1 MSKKSRKDKT
11 MYWKEDKS
19 MKMIKKLATRGMAG
33 PLACLALLW
42 VAAIPHAQAAT
53 MSLGGQTNAVV
64 GSMSELYSFA
74 TPGAGTVTV
83 NSWNMSWDSFVKP
96 LSALSFAVTEG
107 NQVLAQW
114 DGTATQ
120 SFTVGGAGTY
130 YAHITGTA
138 ASGGLFNNLGAF
150 AFAINFEPSAV
161 PLPASEWMLVTGLF
175 VLLGLARVLKPLRTA
190 DGRQAVALMGTATA

>member
-1 MSKKSRKDKT
+1 
-11 MYWKEDKS
+11 
-19 MKMIKKLATRGMAG
+19 MKMIKKLATRGLAG

-42 VAAIPHAQAAT
+42 VTALPHAQAAT
-53 MSLGGQTNAVV
+53 MALGGQTNAVV

-83 NSWNMSWDSFVKP
+83 QSWNMSWGSFVKP
-96 LSALSFAVTEG
+96 LSALSFAVTQG
-107 NQVLAQW
+107 SQVFSQW
-114 DGTATQ
+114 NGTATE
-120 SFTVGGAGTY
+120 SFTVGEAGTY

-150 AFAINFEPSAV
+150 AFAISFAPV

-175 VLLGLARVLKPLRTA
+175 VLMGLARVLCAFKPSATPDDRE
-190 DGRQAVALMGTATA
+190 ALAMMGTATA